1 MRINCYVDGEYVLGM
16 GGVSEESMNDIQKV
30 LAKGPTVV
38 DLSIFKYFPEVGS
51 TYDGQSFS
59 AITGSNYEALT
70 ANGSR
75 EYFALVVDGKVE
87 KVIDV
92 SDEMQCAI
100 MASNPVFKLEGDQSG
115 PVKVATV

>member
-16 GGVSEESMNDIQKV
+16 GGVTEENMNEIQRV
-30 LAKGPTVV
+30 LAKSPTVV
-38 DLSIFKYFPEVGS
+38 DLSIFKHFPEIGA

-59 AITGSNYEALT
+59 SITGSNYEALT
-70 ANGSR
+70 ADGSR

-87 KVIDV
+87 RVIDV

-100 MASNPVFKLEGDQSG
+100 MSSNPVFKLEGDQSG